1 MTDFQ
6 ITLSLIVLAVAIIV
20 IAIRLRRT
28 TSVGGTVRLKDDSGD
43 RLSIDQMLEKELA
56 SAGSSK
62 PAVKIAMTTRRVGG
76 GNPESTEVITIDGQ
90 TYHSVDEI
98 PPDVRDRVR
107 TLLSQA
113 RASGSQ
119 PGSPNNAALVRIEN
133 DLSALGLDL
142 REPPESS
149 EKPPSAG

>member
-6 ITLSLIVLAVAIIV
+6 ITLTLIVLGVAIIV
-20 IAIRLRRT
+20 IAVRLRRT
-28 TSVGGTVRLKDDSGD
+28 TFVGGTVRLKDGSGD
-43 RLSIDQMLEKELA
+43 HLSIGEMLEKDLA

-98 PPDVRDRVR
+98 PPDLRERVR
-107 TLLSQA
+107 TLLSQT

-119 PGSPNNAALVRIEN
+119 PGSPNSAALLRIEN
-133 DLSALGLDL
+133 DLAALGLDL
-142 REPPESS
+142 REPPGSS
-149 EKPPSAG
+149 EEPPSAG

>member
-6 ITLSLIVLAVAIIV
+6 LTLTLIVLAVVIIV
-20 IAIRLRRT
+20 IAVRLRRT
-28 TSVGGTVRLKDDSGD
+28 ASVGGTVRLKDGSSDH
-43 RLSIDQMLEKELA
+43 LSIDKMLEKELA
-56 SAGSSK
+56 SAGPSK
-62 PAVKIAMTTRRVGG
+62 PAIKIAMTTRRVGG

-98 PPDVRDRVR
+98 PPEVRDRVR
-107 TLLSQA
+107 TVLSKA

-119 PGSPNNAALVRIEN
+119 PGSPNSAALVRIED
-133 DLSALGLDL
+133 DLAALGLDL
-142 REPPESS
+142 GEPPGSS